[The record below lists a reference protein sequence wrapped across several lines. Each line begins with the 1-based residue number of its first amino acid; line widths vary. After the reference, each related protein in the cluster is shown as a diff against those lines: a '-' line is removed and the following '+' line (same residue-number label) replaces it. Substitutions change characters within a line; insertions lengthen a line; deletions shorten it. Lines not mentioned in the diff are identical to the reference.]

1 MRESLAD
8 LQSSGD
14 GRGVPIDRVGIG
26 DLRHPIVVLD
36 RGQAKQQTT
45 ARIRMAVDV
54 ASDARGAHLSRFL
67 EILDEAGGEVT
78 VNTVPAIMDQLRTRL
93 GSRSAELQVTFP
105 YFVERRAP
113 ISGAR
118 GLLDIECSFTFTS
131 VEGDQLDLL
140 LTTTTPVTTLC
151 PCSREISDYGAHN
164 QRCYV
169 TIAVR
174 TTVGVESPASEIVWI
189 EDLVEL
195 AEAAASCPV
204 YPTLKRED
212 ERFITMKAYD
222 KPAFVE
228 DVVRD
233 VAVVLR
239 DDTRVLDF
247 SVEAVSDESI
257 HNHTAFARVGNL
269 RS

>member
-45 ARIRMAVDV
+45 ARVRMAVDV

-93 GSRSAELQVTFP
+93 GSRSAELQVT
-105 YFVERRAP
+105 
-113 ISGAR
+113 
-118 GLLDIECSFTFTS
+118 
-131 VEGDQLDLL
+131 
-140 LTTTTPVTTLC
+140 
-151 PCSREISDYGAHN
+151 
-164 QRCYV
+164 
-169 TIAVR
+169 
-174 TTVGVESPASEIVWI
+174 ASEIVWI
-189 EDLVEL
+189 EDLVEVS
-195 AEAAASCPV
+195 EAAASCPV